1 VSEHVTEWLNAYVDA
16 ELRGNLLVQVE
27 KHLAECRSC
36 RAEMESL
43 RQLSSLLGEIL
54 VPKFS
59 SPERFAAQMKL
70 RLLHGLPKST
80 KLKVQEVGWW
90 MIPVSLLIIWVF
102 ISTAVMVN
110 NVISTAGAWGL
121 VKSAPAWLAA
131 SSFNGAAWSGRLAEA
146 GLLYGN
152 SLKWAEEMEVFTRHI
167 LHPIVWQVS
176 IALLYLDWIAIWWVR
191 YRQPGN
197 ARPLGG

>member
-1 VSEHVTEWLNAYVDA
+1 VSEHVTEWLSAYVDA

-27 KHLAECRSC
+27 KHLAECRTC

-43 RQLSSLLGEIL
+43 RQLSSLLGEIPA
-54 VPKFS
+54 PKFS
-59 SPERFAAQMKL
+59 SPERFVAKVNL
-70 RLLHGLPKST
+70 RLPHGLPKST

-90 MIPVSLLIIWVF
+90 MIPVSLLIVWVF
-102 ISTAVMVN
+102 IGTAVTVSSA
-110 NVISTAGAWGL
+110 ISNAGALGL
-121 VKSAPAWLAA
+121 VKTEPAWLTV

-167 LHPIVWQVS
+167 LHPIIWQVS
-176 IALLYLDWIAIWWVR
+176 IAFLYLNWIAIWWVR
-191 YRQPGN
+191 YRQPENGP
-197 ARPLGG
+197 PLGG